1 MKIAIHSSELT
12 CDLYPLLRRLFA
24 FFEKNQIVPVVNS
37 KFFADF
43 NSELNLE
50 KTEVQVYQSYSPLPD
65 AIDLMLSIGGD
76 GTFLDAASL
85 TYKTG
90 IPLAGINC
98 GRLGFLADIA
108 ITDIEEALS
117 QFIEGAYTVE
127 FRSALELIEP
137 KGVFG
142 ENRFALNELTVQK
155 RDNSSMITIET
166 SINNQFLANYW
177 ADGMIV
183 ATPTG
188 STAYSLSVG
197 GPIMTPQ
204 LRGLLLTPI
213 ASHLLTVRPIVVPED
228 VEIQLKIMGRG
239 QQFMVS
245 VDHHSALLDFDT
257 ILRIRVCEY
266 KLPVIRL
273 SGHNFY
279 KTLRNKLMW
288 GLDRRN

>member
-50 KTEVQVYQSYSPLPD
+50 KTEVQVYQSHSPLPD
-65 AIDLMLSIGGD
+65 GIDLMLSIGGD

-137 KGVFG
+137 KGLFG

>member
-50 KTEVQVYQSYSPLPD
+50 QAQIQVYQPQSTLPED
-65 AIDLMLSIGGD
+65 IDLMLSIGGD

-108 ITDIEEALS
+108 ITDIEDALN

-137 KGVFG
+137 KGMFG

-245 VDHHSALLDFDT
+245 VDYHSALLDFDT
-257 ILRIRVCEY
+257 VLRIRVSEY

>member
-50 KTEVQVYQSYSPLPD
+50 QAQIQVYQPQSTLPED
-65 AIDLMLSIGGD
+65 IDLMLSIGGD

-108 ITDIEEALS
+108 ITDIEDALN

-257 ILRIRVCEY
+257 VLRIRVCEY

>member
-50 KTEVQVYQSYSPLPD
+50 KTEVQVYQSNSPLPD
-65 AIDLMLSIGGD
+65 GIDLMLSIGGD

>member
-50 KTEVQVYQSYSPLPD
+50 KTEVQVYQSHSPIPD
-65 AIDLMLSIGGD
+65 GIDLMLSIGGD

-137 KGVFG
+137 KGLFG

>member
-50 KTEVQVYQSYSPLPD
+50 KTEVQVYHPHSSLPD
-65 AIDLMLSIGGD
+65 GIDLMLSIGGD

>member
-50 KTEVQVYQSYSPLPD
+50 KTEVQVYQSHSPLPD
-65 AIDLMLSIGGD
+65 GIDLMLSIGGD

>member
-50 KTEVQVYQSYSPLPD
+50 KTEVQVYQSHSPLPD
-65 AIDLMLSIGGD
+65 GIDLMLSIGGD

-142 ENRFALNELTVQK
+142 ENRVALNELTVQK

>member
-50 KTEVQVYQSYSPLPD
+50 KTEVQVYHPHSSLPD
-65 AIDLMLSIGGD
+65 GIDLMLSIGGD

-137 KGVFG
+137 KGLFG

>member
-1 MKIAIHSSELT
+1 
-12 CDLYPLLRRLFA
+12 
-24 FFEKNQIVPVVNS
+24 
-37 KFFADF
+37 
-43 NSELNLE
+43 
-50 KTEVQVYQSYSPLPD
+50 
-65 AIDLMLSIGGD
+65 
-76 GTFLDAASL
+76 
-85 TYKTG
+85 
-90 IPLAGINC
+90 
-98 GRLGFLADIA
+98 
-108 ITDIEEALS
+108 
-117 QFIEGAYTVE
+117 
-127 FRSALELIEP
+127 
-137 KGVFG
+137 
-142 ENRFALNELTVQK
+142 
-155 RDNSSMITIET
+155 MITIET

>member
-50 KTEVQVYQSYSPLPD
+50 KTEVQVYHPHSPLPD
-65 AIDLMLSIGGD
+65 GIDLMLSIGGD

>member
-50 KTEVQVYQSYSPLPD
+50 KTEVQVYQPYSSLPD
-65 AIDLMLSIGGD
+65 GIDLMLSIGGD

-98 GRLGFLADIA
+98 GRLGFLADIG

>member
-50 KTEVQVYQSYSPLPD
+50 KTEVQVYHPHSPLPD
-65 AIDLMLSIGGD
+65 GIDLMLSIGGD

-137 KGVFG
+137 KGLFG

>member
-24 FFEKNQIVPVVNS
+24 FFDKNQIKPVVNS
-37 KFFADF
+37 AFYSDF
-43 NSELNLE
+43 NSELDLE
-50 KTEVQVYQSYSPLPD
+50 KFEVQVYQPNSILPED
-65 AIDLMLSIGGD
+65 IDLMLSIGGD
-76 GTFLDAASL
+76 GTFLDAAAL

-108 ITDIEEALS
+108 ITDIEEALN

-127 FRSALELIEP
+127 FRSALELVEP
-137 KGVFG
+137 KGLFG

-257 ILRIRVCEY
+257 VLRIRVCEH
-266 KLPVIRL
+266 KVPVIRF

>member
-24 FFEKNQIVPVVNS
+24 FFDKNQIIPVVNS
-37 KFFADF
+37 AFYSDF
-43 NSELNLE
+43 NSELDLE
-50 KTEVQVYQSYSPLPD
+50 KFEVQVYQPNSILPED
-65 AIDLMLSIGGD
+65 IDLMLSIGGD
-76 GTFLDAASL
+76 GTFLDAAAL

-108 ITDIEEALS
+108 ITDIEEALN

-127 FRSALELIEP
+127 FRSALELVEP
-137 KGVFG
+137 KGLFG

-257 ILRIRVCEY
+257 VLRIRVCEH
-266 KLPVIRL
+266 KVPVIRF

>member
-50 KTEVQVYQSYSPLPD
+50 KTEVQVYHPYSSLPD
-65 AIDLMLSIGGD
+65 GIDLMLSIGGD

>member
-50 KTEVQVYQSYSPLPD
+50 KTEVQVYQPYSSLPD
-65 AIDLMLSIGGD
+65 GIDLMLSIGGD

-108 ITDIEEALS
+108 ITDIEQALN

-127 FRSALELIEP
+127 FRSALELIDP

>member
-24 FFEKNQIVPVVNS
+24 FFDKNQIVPVVNS

-50 KTEVQVYQSYSPLPD
+50 KTEVQVYQSHSPLPD
-65 AIDLMLSIGGD
+65 GIDLMLSIGGD

-142 ENRFALNELTVQK
+142 ENRVALNELTVQK

>member
-65 AIDLMLSIGGD
+65 GIDLMLSIGGD

>member
-24 FFEKNQIVPVVNS
+24 FFDKNQIVPVVNS

-50 KTEVQVYQSYSPLPD
+50 KTEVQVYQSHSPLPD
-65 AIDLMLSIGGD
+65 GIDLMLSIGGD